1 MQPPRVGGG
10 SKAGRP
16 VVMVAA
22 AASIMLCLLPKLSSC
37 TPAPPTTP
45 TATPTEDVAEPQWI
59 PTGGGGGGGGGG
71 GAKVEAE
78 MGGPTAAGRR
88 ETASASGGG
97 GGGGAP
103 TGGNIMMTHEEAMKE
118 VLAEVRQGQVMLQ
131 GLPGYVPGHNVVP
144 GNGQMP
150 GSIPGR
156 LQGPLP
162 GQIPGG
168 LQGVLPEQGQATGEP
183 NLDLSHILPELNL
196 ENNTVT
202 EINANV
208 GDVAHLPCRFPQLS
222 TLHQK
227 AFLLLQVSWI
237 RRTDFHI
244 LTTGVYTYTT
254 DMRFSVLHP
263 EGTDDWTLQIKYAE
277 ERDNGTYECQM
288 YTGTGVLSQF
298 VNLHVNRPRAAILGP
313 QELHVQEGDTIT
325 LVCVIQQGKPP
336 FVFWYHGEKMVN
348 YDGSRNRLSVMTK
361 VEGTRTHSRLTITDA
376 RSWDSGNYS
385 CIPPNV
391 EPSFVIVFVTEA
403 GDTVAAVQRR
413 GHSSAPPLLCPSFC
427 SSTSGLLLAVVFKVV
442 LTHLLPVR

>member
-1 MQPPRVGGG
+1 MYCRSLHNITQYNALLLFPP
-10 SKAGRP
+10 A
-16 VVMVAA
+16 
-22 AASIMLCLLPKLSSC
+22 
-37 TPAPPTTP
+37 
-45 TATPTEDVAEPQWI
+45 EDVAEPQWI

-168 LQGVLPEQGQATGEP
+168 LQGVLPEQLQDHIQGQATGEP

-222 TLHQK
+222 TLHQ

-277 ERDNGTYECQM
+277 ERDNGTYECQSASTCLTVSGAGAVRGCAGRLNGFWTQALNRDWVEREM
-288 YTGTGVLSQF
+288 ASD
-298 VNLHVNRPRAAILGP
+298 VNSKI
-313 QELHVQEGDTIT
+313 
-325 LVCVIQQGKPP
+325 C
-336 FVFWYHGEKMVN
+336 
-348 YDGSRNRLSVMTK
+348 
-361 VEGTRTHSRLTITDA
+361 
-376 RSWDSGNYS
+376 
-385 CIPPNV
+385 
-391 EPSFVIVFVTEA
+391 
-403 GDTVAAVQRR
+403 
-413 GHSSAPPLLCPSFC
+413 
-427 SSTSGLLLAVVFKVV
+427 
-442 LTHLLPVR
+442 